1 LFYTNLIVN
10 NIINPSSKIFKL
22 YHLYI
27 YPLKLNVV
35 LPSQNFR
42 GMSYGEWASVWSQWL
57 VSEDPTYNGEDILF
71 LRGNVNY
78 RPIGNKKDGPQYL
91 DPNAIYD
98 KSGNNGETIFENTAI
113 LIPILTSDYS
123 LGDFYNGRKITTI
136 PDLRYIANKDT
147 DGGSIWARIMK
158 PGEKNQSIVPNLLDY
173 RFESPL
179 YLLSVPKNSK
189 LRKKMDAPPKIGNY
203 YAITVGYFIII
214 KTLSIGTYRLLFG
227 GSNGNAYH
235 TNAVVDIKVIK
246 GKRDKIVDKSKY
258 IK

>member
-1 LFYTNLIVN
+1 L
-10 NIINPSSKIFKL
+10 KID
-22 YHLYI
+22 
-27 YPLKLNVV
+27 VV
-35 LPSQNFR
+35 LPSENFR

-57 VSEDPTYNGEDILF
+57 VTDDPTYNGEDVLF

-78 RPIGNKKDGPQYL
+78 RPIGDKKDGPQYL
-91 DPNAIYD
+91 DPNAIY
-98 KSGNNGETIFENTAI
+98 KRSGNKGETIFENTSI

-123 LGDFYNGRKITTI
+123 LGDFYNGRKITAI
-136 PDLRYIANKDT
+136 SDLRYIANKDT

-158 PGEKNQSIVPNLLDY
+158 LGEKNQPIVSNLLHY

-189 LRKKMDAPPKIGNY
+189 LRKKMDVPPKIGNY

-214 KTLSIGTYRLLFG
+214 KTLQIGTYRLVFG
-227 GSNGNAYH
+227 GSNGNAYQ
-235 TNAVVDIKVIK
+235 TNAMVDIKVIK
-246 GKRDKIVDKSKY
+246 RKKEKIVDKSKH